1 MHYTKYKTMKKSELW
16 EVYVQKNPSF
26 AGEKTIHISP
36 RGLRKMFD
44 TTWDIAFN
52 EGEPEEDIEQFNGP
66 VSGAASIEYLRTMF
80 GMR

>member
-1 MHYTKYKTMKKSELW
+1 MKKSELW
-16 EVYVQKNPSF
+16 EIYVQKNPSF

-52 EGEPEEDIEQFNGP
+52 EGEPEEEIEDFNGP
-66 VSGAASIEYLRTMF
+66 VSSTASIEYLRSIF